1 MTQVVQPK
9 GEAEA
14 ATSESPMVNEPINK
28 LFWRYSIP
36 TILSM
41 LVTGIYVTID
51 GMFIGHYLG
60 EVGLAGMILAY
71 PIAAILY
78 AIGATLGMGG
88 AALVSIHQGQ
98 GEPKIARK
106 ILGNTFSLCLISGA
120 ITTILGCYFSRDILL
135 LLGAEGEVLSSAD
148 DYLFWYF
155 ALGTFPIVSMAFT
168 ALLRNDGRPGFVT
181 FVLILGGVL
190 NTILDWL
197 LIVVFPYGLMGAAI
211 ATMISQAVTGALCL
225 QHFFSSRTKLGIN
238 FEQMKLKW
246 DHCINIIRVG
256 IPSFLMNM
264 YLTVVLTLH
273 NVAFLKVGTSLHV
286 AAYSVVS
293 YTEAFFY
300 LLFEGIAF
308 GVQPI
313 LSFNAGAKRFDRV
326 KQTLKMA
333 FSVTL
338 ICAALGLVFI
348 YSVPQLFVYI
358 FAGDNSLLTPIAT
371 EGMRWYFWG
380 LPMEGML
387 LIGASFFQAINYSKE
402 ASILTGAKLI
412 LFSAILYVFAWAFGV
427 TGVWISLATCSTILV
442 VWMAWVMKRTNSK
455 LMA

>member
-1 MTQVVQPK
+1 MSEIVLTQAVAGRK
-9 GEAEA
+9 A
-14 ATSESPMVNEPINK
+14 SESPMVTEPINK

-98 GEPKIARK
+98 GEPHIARK
-106 ILGNTFSLCLISGA
+106 ILGNTFSLCLIFGV
-120 ITTILGCYFSRDILL
+120 ITTVIGCYFSRDILL
-135 LLGAEGEVLSSAD
+135 LLGAEGEILSSAD

-211 ATMISQAVTGALCL
+211 ATMISQAITGALCL
-225 QHFFSSRTKLGIN
+225 QHFFSNRTELGIN
-238 FEQMKLKW
+238 LEQMKLKL

-273 NVAFLKVGTSLHV
+273 NVAFLKVGTPIHV

-326 KQTLKMA
+326 KQTLKLA

-358 FAGDNSLLTPIAT
+358 FAGDNTLLTPIAT

>member
-1 MTQVVQPK
+1 MTQVVQPT

-14 ATSESPMVNEPINK
+14 ASESPMVNEPINK

-98 GEPKIARK
+98 GEPHVARK

-238 FEQMKLKW
+238 LEQMKLKW

-333 FSVTL
+333 FSVTI
-338 ICAALGLVFI
+338 ICATLGLVFI

-358 FAGDNSLLTPIAT
+358 FAGDNALLTPIAT